1 MTFNNNVSSD
11 THMHTCNVLNI
22 HVYHVCGTHTFYQ
35 PYSVKMEQFVKIE
48 VARREGSVRF
58 TRSKAPSSGFG
69 VIKKTTKRCFL
80 KRSGNMF
87 F

>member
-48 VARREGSVRF
+48 VAR
-58 TRSKAPSSGFG
+58 SKAPSSGFG